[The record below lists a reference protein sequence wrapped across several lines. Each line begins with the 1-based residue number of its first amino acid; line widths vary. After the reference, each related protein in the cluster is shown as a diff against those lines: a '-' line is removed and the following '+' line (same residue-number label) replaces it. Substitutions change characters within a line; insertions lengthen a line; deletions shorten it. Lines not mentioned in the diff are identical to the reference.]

1 MFVTGDSNLVA
12 LGVAALVFIVAE
24 AAARIGRRRALDATG
39 GGKFGILQT
48 TAFALVSL
56 LLGFSFSSVSARFDV
71 RRDILVRETNAI
83 GTTVLRTDLLDSST
97 ARVMRGYLRAY
108 VDVRTAYLSEADPQ
122 QRAESGRQSELLQA
136 KMWDLT
142 MAASRRYPRSTTLP
156 LFIASL
162 NESIDASHSQKVAL
176 SGSLPEFILFI
187 LVIIIVIAV
196 AFLGLGFGAGESPGL
211 FAMALFAT
219 MIGLVFAAILDLNQ
233 PERSLIRIDLSPLT
247 ALKRLPELPQ
257 SGPLISPSSANT
269 P

>member
-1 MFVTGDSNLVA
+1 MFVTGDSNFVA
-12 LGVAALVFIVAE
+12 IGVAVLVFIVAE
-24 AAARIGRRRALDATG
+24 AAARIGRRRALASAG
-39 GGKFGILQT
+39 GSRFGILQS

-56 LLGFSFSSVSARFDV
+56 MLGFSFSSVSARFDG

-83 GTTVLRTDLLDSST
+83 GSTVLLTDVLDSST
-97 ARVMRGYLRAY
+97 APVMRGYLRTY
-108 VDVRTAYLSEADPQ
+108 VDVRTAYLSAVDPQ
-122 QRAESGRQSELLQA
+122 QRAESGKQSELLQA

-156 LFIASL
+156 LFIAAL

-187 LVIIIVIAV
+187 LVIIIIIAV
-196 AFLGLGFGAGESPGL
+196 AFLGLGFSAGERPGI

-247 ALKRLPELPQ
+247 ALKKLPELPQ
-257 SGPLISPSSANT
+257 AGPTISLPT